1 MANTLYITG
10 ELTYAKSQG
19 LMPAFDA
26 AAVATGIDRNLL
38 LAVASRESNMG
49 LGLDANW
56 LGDGGAGMGLMQVD
70 RNAHPGFAARHNP
83 RNNRENVLKGAQIL
97 KAEINRYGGNL
108 NYALPAYNAGSGNVN
123 KALGRG
129 LSPDAYTTGDD
140 YGRDVLD
147 RYSIIKS
154 MGGTEQK
161 VVNNSVVTVPGK
173 PEDEAQQLVIFSGA
187 ALLSAL
193 LGTSYIA
200 TKKIKSNE

>member
-1 MANTLYITG
+1 MASSIYISG
-10 ELTYAKSQG
+10 ELAYAKTNG
-19 LMPAFDA
+19 FMPAFDA
-26 AAVATGIDRNLL
+26 AAGATGIDRNLL
-38 LAVASRESNMG
+38 LAVASRESLMG

-129 LSPDAYTTGDD
+129 LSPDAYTTGND

-147 RYSIIKS
+147 RYQIIKS

-161 VVNNSVVTVPGK
+161 VINNRVVTVPGK
-173 PEDEAQQLVIFSGA
+173 PEDEAQQLIVFSGA
-187 ALLSAL
+187 ALLSAI
-193 LGTSYIA
+193 LGTSYIV
-200 TKKIKSNE
+200 TKKFKT

>member
-10 ELTYAKSQG
+10 ELTYAKASG
-19 LMPAFDA
+19 FMPAFDNA
-26 AAVATGIDRNLL
+26 ATATGIDRNLL
-38 LAVASRESNMG
+38 LAIASRESSMG
-49 LGLDANW
+49 LSLDSRG
-56 LGDGGAGMGLMQVD
+56 LGDNGHGNGLMQVD
-70 RNAHPGFAARHNP
+70 DRYHGGFTSTYSPFDHRQ
-83 RNNRENVLKGAQIL
+83 NVLKGAQIL
-97 KAEINRYGGNL
+97 QAEINRYGGNL
-108 NYALPAYNAGSGNVN
+108 NYALPAYNTGSGNVN

-161 VVNNSVVTVPGK
+161 VVNNSLVTVPGK